1 MYYILAMTAPSVLKT
16 IRIPRDLDERI
27 MRVARARKQD
37 FSTVLREAAARG
49 LADEEGI
56 DMADAL
62 IDFIGK
68 SSGIAESPKET
79 MKRYGRSRHR

>member
-1 MYYILAMTAPSVLKT
+1 MASDSVLKT

-27 MRVARARKQD
+27 ARAAQIQNKD

-56 DMADAL
+56 DMAAAL
-62 IDFIGK
+62 QDFIGK

-79 MKRYGRSRHR
+79 MKRYGRPRDR